1 MLDPYLGPGGLIV
14 VVLKDR
20 PERSPPAVRERI
32 RPLSRLCAL
41 PHSHESCIKQ
51 EAQPLAPGIPHYLG
65 SASKERARWL
75 RSREMLLAITQNLP
89 E

>member
-1 MLDPYLGPGGLIV
+1 MLDPYLGSGGLIV

-20 PERSPPAVRERI
+20 PERSPHAVRERI

-51 EAQPLAPGIPHYLG
+51 EAQPLAPGIPR
-65 SASKERARWL
+65 ARKERAR
-75 RSREMLLAITQNLP
+75 
-89 E
+89 

>member
-32 RPLSRLCAL
+32 RSHDCAFRTPMSRASNKKRNRLRRA
-41 PHSHESCIKQ
+41 S
-51 EAQPLAPGIPHYLG
+51 LAPEKSGRVDYAP
-65 SASKERARWL
+65 ERCRL
-75 RSREMLLAITQNLP
+75 R
-89 E
+89 

>member
-20 PERSPPAVRERI
+20 PALTIVR
-32 RPLSRLCAL
+32 L

-51 EAQPLAPGIPHYLG
+51 EAQPLAPGIPR
-65 SASKERARWL
+65 ARKERAR
-75 RSREMLLAITQNLP
+75 
-89 E
+89 

>member
-41 PHSHESCIKQ
+41 PHIKQ
-51 EAQPLAPGIPHYLG
+51 EAQPLAPGIPR
-65 SASKERARWL
+65 ARKERAR
-75 RSREMLLAITQNLP
+75 
-89 E
+89 

>member
-20 PERSPPAVRERI
+20 PERSPS
-32 RPLSRLCAL
+32 PLSRLCAL

-51 EAQPLAPGIPHYLG
+51 EAQPLAPGIP
-65 SASKERARWL
+65 RARKEHA
-75 RSREMLLAITQNLP
+75 R
-89 E
+89 

>member
-41 PHSHESCIKQ
+41 PHSHESCIKR
-51 EAQPLAPGIPHYLG
+51 EAQPLAPGIPR
-65 SASKERARWL
+65 ARKERAR
-75 RSREMLLAITQNLP
+75 
-89 E
+89 